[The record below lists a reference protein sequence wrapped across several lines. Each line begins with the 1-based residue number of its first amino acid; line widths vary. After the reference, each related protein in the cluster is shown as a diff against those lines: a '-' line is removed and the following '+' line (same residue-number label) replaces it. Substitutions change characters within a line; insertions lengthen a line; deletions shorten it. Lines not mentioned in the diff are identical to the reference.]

1 MKTRYWAGAAISVV
15 AVYLLIAPTAIDPVS
30 WTPPVA
36 PSLVEGEFKE
46 NSRLAAI
53 ERFGKGLELHG
64 PEAVIADSQQRILTG
79 LQDGRIVRLS
89 ADGKSLETLVNTG
102 GRPLGLAW
110 HPDGRLIIAD
120 GIKGLLA
127 LNVHNG
133 ELQVL
138 TTESDG
144 VPFGFADDVDVSA
157 DGQYAYFSD
166 ASIRWHYGED
176 SEAVMEHRGDGRLLV
191 YDFHNGETKA
201 LLAGLEFAN
210 GVALGPN
217 EDYVLVTETGA
228 YRISRLWLKGDKA
241 GRQDTFRDNLPGLPD
256 NISFNGQDRFWLA
269 IFTPRNVFL
278 DVFADKPFMRKVLIR
293 ALQFVPK
300 IVEHR
305 AMALGLDINGR
316 VVANLQDSSSG
327 NYSPITS
334 VREVGDHLYFGSL
347 TENSLAK
354 LALKP

>member
-1 MKTRYWAGAAISVV
+1 MKKRYWAGSVFAIV
-15 AVYLLIAPTAIDPVS
+15 AGYLLFAPTDIDPAS

-36 PSLVEGEFKE
+36 PSLEEGEFKQ
-46 NSRLAAI
+46 NSRLAGI

-64 PEAVIADSQQRILTG
+64 PEAVLADAQERILTG

-89 ADGKSLETLVNTG
+89 VDGKSLETLAHTG

-127 LNVHNG
+127 LNVSNG
-133 ELQVL
+133 ELTVL
-138 TTESDG
+138 STESDG
-144 VPFGFADDVDVSA
+144 VPFGFADDVDISA

-176 SEAVMEHRGDGRLLV
+176 SEAVIEHRGDGRLLV

-217 EDYVLVTETGA
+217 EEYVLVAETGA
-228 YRISRLWLKGDKA
+228 YRISRLWLKGSKA
-241 GRQDTFRDNLPGLPD
+241 GQHDTFRDNLPGLPD
-256 NISFNGQDRFWLA
+256 NISFNDQDRFWVA

-278 DVFADKPFMRKVLIR
+278 DVFADKPFMRKIMVR
-293 ALQFVPK
+293 ALKVIPK
-300 IVEHR
+300 LVEHR
-305 AMALGLDINGR
+305 AMVLGLDADGR
-316 VVANLQDSSSG
+316 IVANLQDSNPG

-334 VREVGDHLYFGSL
+334 VRQVGNQLYFGSL
-347 TENSLAK
+347 TEKSLAK
-354 LALKP
+354 ITLTP

>member
-1 MKTRYWAGAAISVV
+1 MKKRYGAAIAVSVV
-15 AVYLLIAPTAIDPVS
+15 MAYLLFAPTTIDPLS
-30 WTPPVA
+30 WTPPAA
-36 PSLVEGEFKE
+36 PSLKDGEFKE
-46 NSRLAAI
+46 NTRLAKLK
-53 ERFGKGLELHG
+53 RVGRDLELTG
-64 PEAVIADSQQRILTG
+64 PEAVVTDAENRILTG
-79 LQDGRIVRLS
+79 LDDGRVVRLS
-89 ADGKSLETLVNTG
+89 SDGKALETLTNTG

-127 LNVHNG
+127 LNVNNG
-133 ELQVL
+133 DLQVL

-144 VPFGFADDVDVSA
+144 VPIGFADDVDVSA
-157 DGQYAYFSD
+157 DGHYAYFSD

-176 SEAVMEHRGDGRLLV
+176 SQAVMEHRGDGRLLV
-191 YDFHNGETKA
+191 YDFRKGETKA
-201 LLAGLEFAN
+201 LLNGLEFAN

-228 YRISRLWLKGDKA
+228 YRISQLWLKGDKA

-256 NISFNGQDRFWLA
+256 NISFNGKDRFWLA
-269 IFTPRNVFL
+269 IFTPRNIFL

-293 ALQFVPK
+293 ALRFVPK

-305 AMALGLDINGR
+305 AMALGLDLDGR

-334 VREVGDHLYFGSL
+334 VREVGDHLYFGSIS
-347 TENSLAK
+347 EKGLAK

>member
-1 MKTRYWAGAAISVV
+1 MKKRYIAVIAVSVV
-15 AVYLLIAPTAIDPVS
+15 MAYLLFAPTTIEPVS

-36 PSLVEGEFKE
+36 PSLQDGEFKE
-46 NSRLAAI
+46 NALLANL
-53 ERFGKGLELHG
+53 ERVGKDLELTG
-64 PEAVIADSQQRILTG
+64 PEAVIADAEHRILTG
-79 LQDGRIVRLS
+79 LDDGRVVRLS
-89 ADGKSLETLVNTG
+89 VDGKTLETLANTG

-133 ELQVL
+133 DLQVL

-144 VPFGFADDVDVSA
+144 VPLGFTDDVDVSA

-166 ASIRWHYGED
+166 ASMRWHYGED
-176 SEAVMEHRGDGRLLV
+176 SQAVMEHRGDGRLLV
-191 YDFHNGETKA
+191 YDFHNSETKA
-201 LLAGLEFAN
+201 LLNGLEFAN

-217 EDYVLVTETGA
+217 EDYVLVTETGS

-241 GRQDTFRDNLPGLPD
+241 GQQDTFRDNLPGLPD
-256 NISFNGQDRFWLA
+256 NITFNGKDRFWLA

-293 ALQFVPK
+293 ALRFVPK

-305 AMALGLDINGR
+305 AMALGLDLNGR

-327 NYSPITS
+327 NYSPITC
-334 VREVGDHLYFGSL
+334 VREIGNSLYFGSL

-354 LALKP
+354 LPLTP

>member
-1 MKTRYWAGAAISVV
+1 MKKRYWAGTVLAVV
-15 AVYLLIAPTAIDPVS
+15 AGYLLFAPTAIEPVS

-36 PSLVEGEFKE
+36 PSLTEGEFKE
-46 NSRLAAI
+46 NSRLAGI
-53 ERFGKGLELHG
+53 ERFGTDLELHG
-64 PEAVIADSQQRILTG
+64 PEAVLADAQQRILTG

-89 ADGKSLETLVNTG
+89 ADGKSLETLTNTG

-127 LNVHNG
+127 LNVQSG
-133 ELQVL
+133 DLKVL
-138 TTESDG
+138 ATESDG
-144 VPFGFADDVDVSA
+144 VPFGFADDVDISA

-176 SEAVMEHRGDGRLLV
+176 SQAVMEHRGDGRLLV
-191 YDFHNGETKA
+191 YDFKNGETKA
-201 LLAGLEFAN
+201 LVGGLEFAN

-217 EDYVLVTETGA
+217 EDYVLVAETGA
-228 YRISRLWLKGDKA
+228 YRISRLWLKGEKA
-241 GRQDTFRDNLPGLPD
+241 GRQDVFRDNLPGLPD
-256 NISFNGQDRFWLA
+256 NITFNGKDRFWVA
-269 IFTPRNVFL
+269 IFTPRNIFL
-278 DVFADKPFMRKVLIR
+278 DVFADKPFMRKVIAR
-293 ALQFVPK
+293 ALTVIPK

-305 AMALGLDINGR
+305 AMVLGLDANGR

-334 VREVGDHLYFGSL
+334 VREIGNHLYLGSL
-347 TENSLAK
+347 TQNSLAK
-354 LALKP
+354 IALTP

>member
-1 MKTRYWAGAAISVV
+1 MKKRYWAAAVTSVL
-15 AVYLLIAPTAIDPVS
+15 AGYLLFAPTNIEPVS

-36 PSLVEGEFKE
+36 PSLTEGEFKE
-46 NSRLAAI
+46 NKALANI
-53 ERFGKGLELHG
+53 KRFGKNLELHG
-64 PEAVIADSQQRILTG
+64 PEAVLADAQERILTG
-79 LQDGRIVRLS
+79 LQDGRVVRLS
-89 ADGKSLETLVNTG
+89 VDGKTLETLINTG

-127 LNVHNG
+127 LNVDSG

-138 TTESDG
+138 ATESDG
-144 VPFGFADDVDVSA
+144 IPFGFADDVDVSA

-176 SEAVMEHRGDGRLLV
+176 GEAVMEHRGDGRLLV
-191 YDFHNGETKA
+191 YDFHKGETKA

-241 GRQDTFRDNLPGLPD
+241 GRQDIFRDNLPGLPD
-256 NISFNGQDRFWLA
+256 NISFNGQDTFWVA
-269 IFTPRNVFL
+269 IFTPRNIFL
-278 DVFADKPFMRKVLIR
+278 DTFADKPYMRKVLAR
-293 ALQFVPK
+293 ALKFVPK
-300 IVEHR
+300 LVEHR
-305 AMALGLDINGR
+305 AMVLGLDTNGR
-316 VVANLQDSSSG
+316 VVANLQDSSPG

-334 VREVGDHLYFGSL
+334 VRQVGDHLYLGSL
-347 TENSLAK
+347 TEKSLANFK
-354 LALKP
+354 LKP